1 MAGSARYTAI
11 LDASVLYPLLMRD
24 VLLSLAHA
32 DLYSARWSAD
42 IQRE

>member
-11 LDASVLYPLLMRD
+11 LDANVLYPLLMRD

-32 DLYSARWSAD
+32 DLYSAR
-42 IQRE
+42 